1 MEDLEKDTW
10 NVIYTYLRDN
20 KNYLTKHHLDSYN
33 DFIKNKIPQ
42 TLKQYNDPPLT
53 LYKEKIKK
61 GLFKHTIT
69 IYFGGRNGDKVY
81 LSQPVVYD
89 SLNDKKRHMY
99 PNEARLK
106 DLSYASHLLCD
117 ILVEYSTIM
126 TIDDDPVIVEKEF
139 NNMITKEDYIKNEHS
154 KEWVFDMEQSI
165 TEILINKTSLDKEIR
180 NLIIYKKGLYNADQ
194 ISENELLNILNP
206 IIKNKSVWNSHAL
219 YLLAEYFYSKNQ
231 KQKSKEF
238 FNQIINLKNSNPD
251 IVVEA
256 QKRLNR
262 DLSD

>member
-1 MEDLEKDTW
+1 MDDD
-10 NVIYTYLRDN
+10 ISII
-20 KNYLTKHHLDSYN
+20 DSN
-33 DFIKNKIPQ
+33 
-42 TLKQYNDPPLT
+42 TR
-53 LYKEKIKK
+53 KEKIKNF
-61 GLFKHTIT
+61 LFENKKKLITFFVAIILAVVLFFGYGEFIKIQNKKISNLYYSTTIS
-69 IYFGGRNGDKVY
+69 FDK
-81 LSQPVVYD
+81 
-89 SLNDKKRHMY
+89 NNKEKTT
-99 PNEARLK
+99 K
-106 DLSYASHLLCD
+106 DLIKIINKKNSTYSPLSLYF
-117 ILVEYSTIM
+117 ILDNQLINDRNQ
-126 TIDDDPVIVEKEF
+126 INDLF
-139 NNMITKEDYIKNEHS
+139 
-154 KEWVFDMEQSI
+154 
-165 TEILINKTSLDKEIR
+165 EILINKTSLDKEIK